1 MSSIPDP
8 EGHDPD
14 PVKRRLGRMAPKAS
28 SSCVHGLAFPGSSP
42 PHNPIRRKRQGWT
55 RGIFASSPCTVQ
67 QLIDVARREISCLP
81 PTSFE
86 NGTGVH
92 R

>member
-14 PVKRRLGRMAPKAS
+14 PVKRRLGRMALKAS

-42 PHNPIRRKRQGWT
+42 PHNPIRRKRQGCPADICLEPLH
-55 RGIFASSPCTVQ
+55 RQ